1 MSDAE
6 ADAEA
11 DARVVDALQGG
22 CLRGESRQ
30 RCFVAEKTARHAWV
44 WSGWTS
50 LSWREDEAFAL
61 CALSRSFAPL
71 RPALAPEP
79 ELEKAPEWRAATR

>member
-1 MSDAE
+1 MPDAE

-22 CLRGESRQ
+22 CLRGESRR
-30 RCFVAEKTARHAWV
+30 RCFVAEKTARHEWV

-50 LSWREDEAFAL
+50 LS
-61 CALSRSFAPL
+61 C
-71 RPALAPEP
+71 
-79 ELEKAPEWRAATR
+79 

>member
-1 MSDAE
+1 MMSQLQGRRGPE

-11 DARVVDALQGG
+11 DALLVDALQGAVSA
-22 CLRGESRQ
+22 RRESRP

-50 LSWREDEAFAL
+50 LS
-61 CALSRSFAPL
+61 C
-71 RPALAPEP
+71 
-79 ELEKAPEWRAATR
+79 